1 MVTIQQLERSVRNLT
16 PATNTYCMVST
27 LTYNA
32 IKYNFL
38 PNLGI
43 ERATHSDALA
53 ILNGM
58 SAYYS

>member
-1 MVTIQQLERSVRNLT
+1 MVTIQQLERSARNLT

-27 LTYNA
+27 NA

-43 ERATHSDALA
+43 ERTTHSNALA